1 MTDIEKKVVK
11 TGGLYI
17 MIDITSIVI
26 AFISGVLICAACIS
40 AGFDMGRKT
49 MEKEVKAKQ
58 SKPQASFD
66 DEGDY
71 IGDELI
77 DGSEPEEEKRIAT
90 YDRKY

>member
-1 MTDIEKKVVK
+1 MTVNDFYLVGILA
-11 TGGLYI
+11 GSG
-17 MIDITSIVI
+17 MIVCL
-26 AFISGVLICAACIS
+26 AFIFI
-40 AGFDMGRKT
+40 GFLMGRQT
-49 MEKEVKAKQ
+49 VINTTHITKAA
-58 SKPQASFD
+58 KPQASFD